1 MKYIKVILISSLIYL
16 LLMQVGTESIYA
28 LDNIFQKKAINTPSA
43 TIIFDD
49 GNVEDYTIMY
59 PYFKS
64 KGIRGCSALM
74 SSQTGNNIN
83 YLNMNQIYEMNNY
96 GWDFLSHTKDH
107 LDLTTLSVP
116 DMNYQLKSDKEFYE
130 SKGIDISALVY
141 PYNNYND
148 MVINEVKKYYNAAI
162 AYHTGQNLYNTDLV
176 DNRYHIYRVMLEVPL
191 STNKKIIDEAVKNNG
206 WIVFMGHGH
215 YYRSTIQTDDSVWPG
230 KWDNNIQKAK
240 DTIEYLINSGI
251 RIITVKEALIE
262 KACTKLGWNTYQ
274 NSWYYLNND
283 YKLASGWR
291 NINDKWYYFY
301 QSGQMAANTTI
312 DGYMLD
318 SSGAWIK

>member
-28 LDNIFQKKAINTPSA
+28 LDNISQKNAINTPSA

-107 LDLTTLSVP
+107 LDLTTLSVT
-116 DMNYQLKSDKEFYE
+116 DMNYQLKSDKDFYE

-148 MVINEVKKYYNAAI
+148 KVINEVKNYYNAAI

-176 DNRYHIYRVMLEVPL
+176 NNRYQIYRVMLEVPL

-215 YYRSTIQTDDSVWPG
+215 YYRSTIQPDDSVWPG
-230 KWDNNIQKAK
+230 KWDNNIQRAK

-262 KACTKLGWNTYQ
+262 KSCTKLGWNTYK
-274 NSWYYLNND
+274 NSWYYLKND
-283 YKLASGWR
+283 YKLASGWE

-301 QSGQMAANTTI
+301 QSGQMAANTNI
-312 DGYMLD
+312 DGYILD